1 MTLFHF
7 LRAKSKTAQEQE
19 DPLIETH
26 TEIKKNGRFTVTATI
41 SNGKRIREVVEMR
54 YPNSHQIQCR
64 VTRTADELSGRYQDR
79 TFNPAVWI
87 SKSSLEVPYGTID
100 YFDKNGHLTSRNEK
114 KFTYKRLVYFDKD
127 GQETVAYDTR
137 QKARKISQKVNLLP
151 TSSLVFERS

>member
-87 SKSSLEVPYGTID
+87 SKSSLEVPLIILIKTVIAPAEMKKNSPINGWFTLTKT
-100 YFDKNGHLTSRNEK
+100 DKKPLLMIHVKKQEK
-114 KFTYKRLVYFDKD
+114 FPKK
-127 GQETVAYDTR
+127 
-137 QKARKISQKVNLLP
+137 
-151 TSSLVFERS
+151 